1 MCIWRM
7 AFFIQYLLNLCSGDS
22 AMNYVRGTKMGR
34 EELQT
39 WGVGC
44 PVTTVWIQSDFTEAC
59 GVIES
64 RIQSL

>member
-1 MCIWRM
+1 M
-7 AFFIQYLLNLCSGDS
+7 AFFIEYLLNLSCEIS
-22 AMNYVRGTKMGR
+22 AMNYMKGTKLGR

-39 WGVGC
+39 WGVCC
-44 PVTTVWIQSDFTEAC
+44 PVTTVWIQSDFTETC